1 MNNTTMAT
9 ARRGVRALFVAGSL
23 SLMTVATT
31 NAQEVAWDLPV
42 QWPDGNFM
50 TEIVKMYAD
59 AVAEA
64 SGGDIQLTV
73 HSGGSLGV
81 AGADMLGAIRDG
93 VFKIGEYSLPQAVGE
108 EPIFGMARLPGLFE
122 SYAAYAAFYSVAKP
136 VYQEKLGSHNQVL
149 LFNVPWPQSHIHI
162 KGDISSMSDL
172 EGKKIRTYDPFGT
185 KFYQKLGASPIQ
197 MPWAEVIPAL
207 ASGVLD
213 GVHTSASSGVDGK
226 FWEFLNTTELLSAQT
241 STSGVFVNKDALE
254 ALSPEH
260 RRVIVEVARQMEI
273 DFWLRSQA
281 DEASK
286 IDLLSAGGMTV
297 EEAPADIRAAA
308 LRAAQEIAAEFAA
321 DVPEAKA
328 VIDRYYTLRG
338 LASD

>member
-1 MNNTTMAT
+1 MKN
-9 ARRGVRALFVAGSL
+9 AL
-23 SLMTVATT
+23 VATRLERMRAVVIAGLFSLISVSAT
-31 NAQEVAWDLPV
+31 TAQEVTWDLPV

-50 TEIVKMYAD
+50 TEVVKTYAE

-81 AGADMLGAIRDG
+81 SGADMLGAIRDG

-108 EPIFGMARLPGLFE
+108 EPIFGMARLPGLYE

-136 VYQEKLGSHNQVL
+136 VYQERLDDHNQVL

-162 KGDISSMSDL
+162 KDNISSMKDL

-254 ALSPEH
+254 SLSPEH
-260 RRVIVEVARQMEI
+260 RKNIVEVARQMEI

-286 IDLLSAGGMTV
+286 IDLLIAGGMTV